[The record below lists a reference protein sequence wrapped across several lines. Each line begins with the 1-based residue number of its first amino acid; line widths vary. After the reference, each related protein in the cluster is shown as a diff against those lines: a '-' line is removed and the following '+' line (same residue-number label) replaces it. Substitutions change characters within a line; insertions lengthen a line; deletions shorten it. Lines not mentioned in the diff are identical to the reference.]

1 MTLLVTCLNL
11 EDAQSIHPSNKATER
26 GLSST
31 RYPDKQQV
39 TLRLSEDTVDTQH
52 VV

>member
-1 MTLLVTCLNL
+1 MTILTYLNL
-11 EDAQSIHPSNKATER
+11 EDAQSIHPSNEATER

-31 RYPDKQQV
+31 RHSDKQQV
-39 TLRLSEDTVDTQH
+39 TLWLSEDTVDTQH